1 MKSLSRRKRLGRA
14 SIVNHIALGQSKSC
28 KNDKNKEYNKY
39 NKKKKTNRR
48 EYENKKRLARE
59 NYFRECKFLFLCLF
73 KLRF

>member
-39 NKKKKTNRR
+39 IKKKKKPTEKNTRIR
-48 EYENKKRLARE
+48 NDWPVKIISESVN
-59 NYFRECKFLFLCLF
+59 FFVFI
-73 KLRF
+73 

>member
-39 NKKKKTNRR
+39 I
-48 EYENKKRLARE
+48 KKRKKPTEE
-59 NYFRECKFLFLCLF
+59 NTRIRNDWPVKIISESVNFFVFI
-73 KLRF
+73 